1 MGEGQWKLLDAGR
14 DLTVGCRWRLQPLV
28 SFWGPVCPC
37 EQEQPES
44 QAGVVPGSA
53 GLPQLGRNP
62 ALCSCDL
69 CSSKDLHNSVRAVN

>member
-1 MGEGQWKLLDAGR
+1 MEAPGCWERLDSG
-14 DLTVGCRWRLQPLV
+14 LQVEQPLV

-44 QAGVVPGSA
+44 QAGVVLGSA
-53 GLPQLGRNP
+53 ELPQLGRNP